1 MTDARRAGRVAF
13 GWTLIAGA
21 ALLVASAL
29 RDTGHGWFGFH
40 DVHAAAILGI
50 TWLAAFVAAGIT
62 YLTYRG
68 EVTLTTSLVVPACG
82 MALVTPLT
90 IHLLFTLL
98 VKHDTSGFDEWAG
111 LSLIATGIAHVV
123 FAAMAMTR
131 AYQLAKGEPA
141 LSLAAIYFTCVGCG
155 AIPFVVPII
164 YVAFTG
170 LPILPL
176 LAYMERLAERERAIP
191 ELPRATIRLAH

>member
-21 ALLVASAL
+21 AVLVWSVL

-40 DVHAAAILGI
+40 EVHAAAIIGI
-50 TWLAAFVAAGIT
+50 TWLAAFVAGGVA
-62 YLTYRG
+62 YLTYSG

-82 MALVTPLT
+82 MALLTPLT
-90 IHLLFTLL
+90 IHLLFCLL
-98 VKHDTSGFDEWAG
+98 VKRDTSGFDEWTG
-111 LSLIATGIAHVV
+111 LSLIATGIAHIV

-131 AYQLAKGEPA
+131 AYQLARGERAIPIV
-141 LSLAAIYFTCVGCG
+141 AIYLTCVGCG
-155 AIPFVVPII
+155 AVPFVIPMM
-164 YVAFTG
+164 YVAITG

-176 LAYMERLAERERAIP
+176 LGYMERIAARERGMP
-191 ELPRATIRLAH
+191 ELPRAVVV